1 MSPENFVEDFDP
13 LFVRPCIFPILASL
27 GYDTSVSINN
37 GLTSSQSSCD
47 MQLSLSILSEVGSL
61 LGHRKLE
68 ILSPG
73 QVTSVNTDL
82 EMKKM
87 GISPEG
93 NMIGV
98 IHSVPLEFK
107 ELNSVTIDRRF
118 MNEHVSASD
127 DFIEFRQ
134 KTTGVITGVAY
145 QMGPQNDYRFNRT
158 RSTLIQAPKIIVSD
172 KVDTLFAIIN
182 ASTKFSYRDIAHLEF
197 RIIGE
202 SGELICQDY
211 IDVQPWS
218 FQLLSISSIL
228 EKHDLFRYFLNQGGR
243 GLFLGL
249 SQDCGLVPIS
259 LTRNSSTGA
268 LACDHTL
275 PPVYY
280 FSNWGG
286 KMRID
291 ANAKLHSL
299 VFSQEKSN

>member
-1 MSPENFVEDFDP
+1 MSLESFVENFDP
-13 LFVRPCIFPILASL
+13 LFIRPCIFPILTTL
-27 GYDTSVSINN
+27 GYETSVSVNN

-47 MQLSLSILSEVGSL
+47 MQLSLSIVSEGGEL
-61 LGHRKLE
+61 LGQSKLE
-68 ILSPG
+68 ILPPG
-73 QVTSVNTDL
+73 QVTNVNTEL

-87 GISPEG
+87 GISPESNVLG
-93 NMIGV
+93 I
-98 IHSVPLEFK
+98 IHSVPVEFSNLK
-107 ELNSVTIDRRF
+107 YVTIDRSF
-118 MNEHVSASD
+118 LYEHISASD

-145 QMGPQNDYRFNRT
+145 QMGPQNDSRFSRT
-158 RSTLIQAPKIIVSD
+158 RSTLIQAPKIIISD
-172 KVDTLFAIIN
+172 TVDTLFAVIN
-182 ASTKFSYRDIAHLEF
+182 VSTNLNYRDTAHLEF
-197 RIIGE
+197 QIIGKD
-202 SGELICQDY
+202 GDLICQDY
-211 IDVQPWS
+211 IDIQPWS

-228 EKHDLFRYFLNQGGR
+228 KRHDLFQYFINQGGR

-291 ANAKLHSL
+291 ANAKLHSM
-299 VFSQEKSN
+299 VFSQEMSN